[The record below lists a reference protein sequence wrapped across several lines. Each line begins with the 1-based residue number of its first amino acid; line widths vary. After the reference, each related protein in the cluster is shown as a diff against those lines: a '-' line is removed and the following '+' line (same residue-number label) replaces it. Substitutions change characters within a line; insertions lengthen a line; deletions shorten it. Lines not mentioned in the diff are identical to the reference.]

1 MRSRPACNST
11 CAHGRSRRVDERTSV
26 INVSLAEARPVGA
39 EKPSLLV
46 VINPNASRAEEA
58 LAALTEWF
66 AANTDAVVV
75 IAHKKRDLKESL
87 KAHGPAADRIVI
99 GGGVGTL
106 SKALPS
112 LLKLNK
118 PLAVLPLGTA
128 NDFARTIGLPAD
140 PLQAAEI
147 TLDGREHAVDVGFA
161 NGKPYLNVASVGV
174 AAEVIKRQSKA
185 LKQTWRVL
193 AYAISLGRAVRRLQP
208 FVADLEID
216 DRPRWSAAVYQVSV
230 ANGRYHGGGLT
241 VAEDAAIDDGKLDL
255 YVVYPGTFWQLFAC
269 LTHLRFGL
277 MKKPSVLDRGAATR
291 VKLLTARPRD
301 VDADGRLATATPAE
315 FTLRHKALKVIVP
328 RKRPKDHRGL
338 ARNS

>member
-1 MRSRPACNST
+1 
-11 CAHGRSRRVDERTSV
+11 
-26 INVSLAEARPVGA
+26 VSAK
-39 EKPSLLV
+39 KPSLLV

-99 GGGVGTL
+99 GGGDGTL

-174 AAEVIKRQSKA
+174 AAEVIKR
-185 LKQTWRVL
+185 
-193 AYAISLGRAVRRLQP
+193 RR
-208 FVADLEID
+208 
-216 DRPRWSAAVYQVSV
+216 RR
-230 ANGRYHGGGLT
+230 
-241 VAEDAAIDDGKLDL
+241 
-255 YVVYPGTFWQLFAC
+255 
-269 LTHLRFGL
+269 
-277 MKKPSVLDRGAATR
+277 
-291 VKLLTARPRD
+291 
-301 VDADGRLATATPAE
+301 
-315 FTLRHKALKVIVP
+315 
-328 RKRPKDHRGL
+328 
-338 ARNS
+338 